1 MKRLTATTVLCL
13 LLFSAAFVTGKG
25 PSAAPEYPDSLR
37 SVWLYTEGVKQ
48 NAIAGD
54 SVRARE
60 LFLEAIRNDSTYAP
74 AYYELAANGMYA
86 TPDEAVELA
95 RKAFRLDTTN
105 KWYHQFYGQAL
116 IYAGRYDEALKVY
129 RRLQTE
135 NPKDPDNYRIL
146 AALYEQKQSP
156 VMALVTLDSAELRFG
171 RIPVLSAMKR
181 RLLVATNQI
190 DKAVVEARAMVEAA
204 ESNPAI
210 AIQYKMVDQW
220 KEIAGEQVKAFEHI
234 NLGNITVFDGGNG
247 ATGNFLNQLVK
258 TVAPSLGVLDKLPIG
273 ETVKNIIKPDEKDK
287 DAPAPTL

>member
-204 ESNPAI
+204 PYEAQCHVVLGDLYAI
-210 AIQYKMVDQW
+210 AK
-220 KEIAGEQVKAFEHI
+220 
-234 NLGNITVFDGGNG
+234 
-247 ATGNFLNQLVK
+247 
-258 TVAPSLGVLDKLPIG
+258 
-273 ETVKNIIKPDEKDK
+273 KDRW
-287 DAPAPTL
+287 PAPNMTARCRSTPRTYRR